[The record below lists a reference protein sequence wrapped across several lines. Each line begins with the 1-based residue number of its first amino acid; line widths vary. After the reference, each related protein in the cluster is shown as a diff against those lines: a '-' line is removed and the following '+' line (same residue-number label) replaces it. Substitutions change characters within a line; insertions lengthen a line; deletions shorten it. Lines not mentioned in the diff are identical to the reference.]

1 MTSSIQPVPSTQP
14 PSTQGLGIRLPGT
27 QLQAT
32 RAQASQLQATPVQA
46 TPVPGAQ
53 VQGTLLH
60 GTLLHG
66 TEPTSGLLTGAWPR
80 GWRAVAGLTSVA
92 AGAAIIAGAFLPWV
106 EIFAGLM
113 PLSGV
118 RGTNGRIL
126 AAAGAVIICAG
137 LYQLA
142 RGGQRARWTA
152 GLVGF
157 AALAFSGY
165 LLIQLTRSMRVLGGD
180 SMVAARGGPGL
191 WVAAVGSL
199 AAFVTLFLPPSTQAT
214 LRRDARRPLLAS
226 LADRQSAG
234 LRRGLQVALGL
245 VWLLDAAL
253 EFQPYM
259 FSKAFPATV
268 LAPSAMGQPA
278 FVSGP
283 VLAMTHLISGQVVA
297 WNALFATIQ
306 LALAAGLFWRP
317 AVRAAL
323 IGTVVWSLSVW
334 WLGEGLGMVFSRMA
348 NPLTGAPG
356 GAVLYAFLAVL
367 AWPAVQERRGAS
379 VADGSPL
386 GRWARAA
393 WFVLW
398 AVMAAEILLA
408 PAGSASLT
416 APGGIQATI
425 VAAGF
430 AAAFAA
436 VAVGVFLPATVR
448 PALVLAAVAAVAL
461 WVTGEDFGALLS
473 GSATDPNTGP
483 LLVLLAVAFWPS
495 AAPLARPRG
504 LVARSVLGRMTC
516 SDVASLSP

>member
-1 MTSSIQPVPSTQP
+1 MTSTIQPVPSTQP
-14 PSTQGLGIRLPGT
+14 TLGP
-27 QLQAT
+27 
-32 RAQASQLQATPVQA
+32 P
-46 TPVPGAQ
+46 PGA
-53 VQGTLLH
+53 LA
-60 GTLLHG
+60 
-66 TEPTSGLLTGAWPR
+66 GAWPR
-80 GWRAVAGLTSVA
+80 GWRAIAGLTSVA

-126 AAAGAVIICAG
+126 AAAGAVIVCVG
-137 LYQLA
+137 LYQLV

-152 GLVGF
+152 GLAGF

-191 WVAAVGSL
+191 WVAAAGSL
-199 AAFVTLFLPPSTQAT
+199 AAFATLFLPPSTQAT
-214 LRRDARRPLLAS
+214 LRRDTQRPTLAA
-226 LADRQSAG
+226 LADRESAG
-234 LRRGLQVALGL
+234 LRRGLQIALGA

-253 EFQPYM
+253 QFQPYM

-283 VLAMTHLISGQVVA
+283 VLAVTHLISGHVVA
-297 WNALFATIQ
+297 WNALFATVQ
-306 LALAAGLFWRP
+306 LALAVGLFWRP

-323 IGTVVWSLSVW
+323 IGTIVWSLSVW

-348 NPLTGAPG
+348 DPLTGAPG
-356 GAVLYAFLAVL
+356 GAVLYAFLAIL
-367 AWPAVQERRGAS
+367 AWPAVQERRASAS

-393 WFVLW
+393 WFGLW
-398 AVMAAEILLA
+398 AVMAGEMLLA

-416 APGGIQATI
+416 APGGTQAAI
-425 VAAGF
+425 VTVGF

-436 VAVGVFLPATVR
+436 AAVGVFLPATIR
-448 PALVLAAVAAVAL
+448 PALVLAAVAAVVL
-461 WVTGEDFGALLS
+461 WVTGENFGALLS

-495 AAPLARPRG
+495 AARRQRPSAQSFR
-504 LVARSVLGRMTC
+504 
-516 SDVASLSP
+516 

>member
-1 MTSSIQPVPSTQP
+1 MTSTIQPAPGTNLSSTQAP
-14 PSTQGLGIRLPGT
+14 GIQLPGARVKQTRLPGT
-27 QLQAT
+27 Q
-32 RAQASQLQATPVQA
+32 
-46 TPVPGAQ
+46 
-53 VQGTLLH
+53 
-60 GTLLHG
+60 
-66 TEPTSGLLTGAWPR
+66 PTSDPRRGPLSGAWPR

-92 AGAAIIAGAFLPWV
+92 AGAVIIAGAFLPWV

-126 AAAGAVIICAG
+126 AAAGAVIVCAG
-137 LYQLA
+137 LYQLV

-152 GLVGF
+152 GLAGF

-191 WVAAVGSL
+191 WVAAAGSL
-199 AAFVTLFLPPSTQAT
+199 AAFATLFLPPSTQAT
-214 LRRDARRPLLAS
+214 LRRDAQRPTLAA
-226 LADRQSAG
+226 LADRESAG
-234 LRRGLQVALGL
+234 LRRGLQVALGA

-253 EFQPYM
+253 QFQPYM

-283 VLAMTHLISGQVVA
+283 VLAVTHLVSGNVVA
-297 WNALFATIQ
+297 WNALFATVQ
-306 LALAAGLFWRP
+306 LALAVGLFWRP
-317 AVRAAL
+317 AVKAAL
-323 IGTVVWSLSVW
+323 IGTIAWSLSVW

-348 NPLTGAPG
+348 DPLTGAPG

-367 AWPAVQERRGAS
+367 AWPAVQERRGGAS

-393 WFVLW
+393 WFGLW
-398 AVMAAEILLA
+398 AAMAGEMLLA

-416 APGGIQATI
+416 APGGTQAAI
-425 VAAGF
+425 VTVGF

-436 VAVGVFLPATVR
+436 AAVGVFLPATIR
-448 PALVLAAVAAVAL
+448 PALVLAAVTAVVL

-495 AAPLARPRG
+495 AARRQRPS
-504 LVARSVLGRMTC
+504 A
-516 SDVASLSP
+516 LSFG